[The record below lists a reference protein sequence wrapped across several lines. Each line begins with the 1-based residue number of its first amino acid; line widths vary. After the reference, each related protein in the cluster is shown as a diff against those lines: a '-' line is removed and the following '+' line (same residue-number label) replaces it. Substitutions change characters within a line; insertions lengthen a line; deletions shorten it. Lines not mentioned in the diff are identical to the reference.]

1 VPVVQSLPDASLTV
15 EPYSRP
21 IDEENTSVNDEKS
34 RGARKE
40 GSKTDP
46 DKPRSY
52 QSGSF
57 LVRFWV
63 EPSDSGE
70 QVLRGCIKNLKTG
83 QEHYV
88 DDPGKVGDLVRGHLK
103 DRERAEEKSSAEG
116 KDESGTDPTWA
127 GRH

>member
-1 VPVVQSLPDASLTV
+1 VTD
-15 EPYSRP
+15 
-21 IDEENTSVNDEKS
+21 DKS
-34 RGARKE
+34 RGPREE
-40 GSKTDP
+40 GAQSDP
-46 DKPRSY
+46 EKPRNY

-63 EPSDSGE
+63 EPSDTPGE

-103 DRERAEEKSSAEG
+103 DRERPRDKDPAEAEQ
-116 KDESGTDPTWA
+116 TWA
-127 GRH
+127 GQH

>member
-1 VPVVQSLPDASLTV
+1 MTD
-15 EPYSRP
+15 
-21 IDEENTSVNDEKS
+21 DKS
-34 RGARKE
+34 RGPRDEEAR
-40 GSKTDP
+40 SDP
-46 DKPRSY
+46 EKPRNY

-63 EPSDSGE
+63 EPSDTPGE

-103 DRERAEEKSSAEG
+103 DRERARSSAEG
-116 KDESGTDPTWA
+116 QGESEGEATWTD
-127 GRH
+127 RH

>member
-1 VPVVQSLPDASLTV
+1 M
-15 EPYSRP
+15 
-21 IDEENTSVNDEKS
+21 SVNDDKSRGTRDEEGKSDPEKS
-34 RGARKE
+34 RN
-40 GSKTDP
+40 
-46 DKPRSY
+46 Y

-83 QEHYV
+83 KEHYV

-103 DRERAEEKSSAEG
+103 ERERAREKGSAEG
-116 KDESGTDPTWA
+116 QGESAGETSWTD
-127 GRH
+127 RH

>member
-1 VPVVQSLPDASLTV
+1 M
-15 EPYSRP
+15 
-21 IDEENTSVNDEKS
+21 SVNDDKS
-34 RGARKE
+34 RGARKD
-40 GSKTDP
+40 GSKGDP
-46 DKPRSY
+46 ERLRNY

-63 EPSDSGE
+63 EPSDVPGE

-103 DRERAEEKSSAEG
+103 DRERARDKGSAEDQG
-116 KDESGTDPTWA
+116 ESAGEPTWP
-127 GRH
+127 GQN

>member
-1 VPVVQSLPDASLTV
+1 LTTK
-15 EPYSRP
+15 
-21 IDEENTSVNDEKS
+21 ENISVNDEKS

-40 GSKTDP
+40 GAKVDP
-46 DKPRSY
+46 ETSRNY

-63 EPSDSGE
+63 EPSDVPGE

-103 DRERAEEKSSAEG
+103 DRERPKEAKAAEG
-116 KDESGTDPTWA
+116 VEGKSGRQPWA
-127 GRH
+127 EQN

>member
-1 VPVVQSLPDASLTV
+1 M
-15 EPYSRP
+15 
-21 IDEENTSVNDEKS
+21 NDDKS
-34 RGARKE
+34 RGARKD
-40 GSKTDP
+40 GSKDDP
-46 DKPRSY
+46 ERPRNY

-63 EPSDSGE
+63 EPSDVPGE

-103 DRERAEEKSSAEG
+103 DRERARDKGSAEDQG
-116 KDESGTDPTWA
+116 ESAGEPTWP
-127 GRH
+127 GQN

>member
-1 VPVVQSLPDASLTV
+1 M
-15 EPYSRP
+15 
-21 IDEENTSVNDEKS
+21 NDEKS
-34 RGARKE
+34 RDARKE
-40 GSKTDP
+40 EANADP
-46 DKPRSY
+46 ERLRNY

-63 EPSDSGE
+63 EPSDVPGE

-103 DRERAEEKSSAEG
+103 DRERARDKEAAEG
-116 KDESGTDPTWA
+116 QEAEGDQTWV
-127 GRH
+127 GQH

>member
-1 VPVVQSLPDASLTV
+1 M
-15 EPYSRP
+15 
-21 IDEENTSVNDEKS
+21 NDDKS
-34 RGARKE
+34 RGARRE
-40 GSKTDP
+40 GSKADP
-46 DKPRSY
+46 EKPRNY

-88 DDPGKVGDLVRGHLK
+88 DDPGKVGDLVRGHLA
-103 DRERAEEKSSAEG
+103 DRDRVREKGSAEG
-116 KDESGTDPTWA
+116 EGESAGGPTWTD
-127 GRH
+127 RH

>member
-1 VPVVQSLPDASLTV
+1 MSD
-15 EPYSRP
+15 
-21 IDEENTSVNDEKS
+21 DKS

-40 GSKTDP
+40 GSKEGSKGDP
-46 DKPRSY
+46 ERPRNY

-63 EPSDSGE
+63 EPSDVPGE

-103 DRERAEEKSSAEG
+103 NRERGREKGSAEDQG
-116 KDESGTDPTWA
+116 ESAGETTWT

>member
-1 VPVVQSLPDASLTV
+1 MS
-15 EPYSRP
+15 
-21 IDEENTSVNDEKS
+21 DEKS

-40 GSKTDP
+40 GSKADP
-46 DKPRSY
+46 EKPRNY

-63 EPSDSGE
+63 EPSDVPGE

-103 DRERAEEKSSAEG
+103 DRERPKGQNEKDADGEG
-116 KDESGTDPTWA
+116 DQPWL

>member
-1 VPVVQSLPDASLTV
+1 M
-15 EPYSRP
+15 
-21 IDEENTSVNDEKS
+21 NDDKS
-34 RGARKE
+34 RGPRKE
-40 GSKTDP
+40 GTKADP
-46 DKPRSY
+46 QKPRSY

-63 EPSDSGE
+63 EPSNAPGE

-103 DRERAEEKSSAEG
+103 DRERARSSSKAPEESEG
-116 KDESGTDPTWA
+116 EPTWT

>member
-1 VPVVQSLPDASLTV
+1 M
-15 EPYSRP
+15 
-21 IDEENTSVNDEKS
+21 SVNDDKS
-34 RGARKE
+34 RGKRKE
-40 GSKTDP
+40 EGKVDL
-46 DKPRSY
+46 DKPRAY

-63 EPSDSGE
+63 EPSESGE
-70 QVLRGCIKNLKTG
+70 EVIRGCIKNLKTG

-103 DRERAEEKSSAEG
+103 DRERAREKGSAEDQG
-116 KDESGTDPTWA
+116 ESAGETTWT